1 MNTYFL
7 PVLIATLSIPLI
19 GFAHVTLSTSHMAT
33 HNTVN
38 TQSGKN
44 NVLPIK
50 KKVLSGELKLKR
62 LQNLQKNMSGSTSS
76 GRILPTTGS
85 FNGSVKKPVVKSSF
99 ETAAE
104 RQRQRQADLDNQHKE
119 QQEAEDKQR
128 AKVAA
133 EDLKKA
139 REERARL
146 AELQKQQDNE
156 TIEAYCAR
164 AERQGFLKSK
174 WNVDTLQQCIDKLN
188 GLKRLWKRIMDQA
201 MENAAKKR
209 KALEDALKKRCLEAI
224 SHNRPVPAAC
234 RKLSSGTSTSGSGMT
249 QTGGTLAT
257 F

>member
-44 NVLPIK
+44 NVQPIK

-104 RQRQRQADLDNQHKE
+104 RQKKREAGLDNQ
-119 QQEAEDKQR
+119 
-128 AKVAA
+128 
-133 EDLKKA
+133 LT
-139 REERARL
+139 
-146 AELQKQQDNE
+146 N
-156 TIEAYCAR
+156 
-164 AERQGFLKSK
+164 
-174 WNVDTLQQCIDKLN
+174 
-188 GLKRLWKRIMDQA
+188 
-201 MENAAKKR
+201 
-209 KALEDALKKRCLEAI
+209 
-224 SHNRPVPAAC
+224 
-234 RKLSSGTSTSGSGMT
+234 
-249 QTGGTLAT
+249 QT
-257 F
+257 